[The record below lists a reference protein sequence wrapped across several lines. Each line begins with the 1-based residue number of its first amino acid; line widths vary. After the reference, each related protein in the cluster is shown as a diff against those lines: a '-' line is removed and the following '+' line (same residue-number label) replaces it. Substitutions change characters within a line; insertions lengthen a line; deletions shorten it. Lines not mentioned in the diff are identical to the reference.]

1 MQGEGEIEGRSKL
14 ILIVII
20 GTFLFIVVRVAWLQ
34 LVEGKRYRRLSE
46 TSHLRLLPLPAP
58 RGKILDREGKVLAD
72 NQAVFSIGAIPE
84 NIENL
89 PELFNSLEQILPL
102 DADLIKK
109 RIKNAPNPFRPV
121 VLKKNISLS
130 KVTYLLEREEK
141 FPGVVVLTQPV
152 RNYPYGQLMAHLLG
166 YLGEIN
172 KEELSRGLASGIE
185 AGDLVGKIGIEK
197 VYNRYL
203 QGEKGGK
210 QLEVDAHGRELRTIS
225 SKDSLPGENIYL
237 TLNLKMQQIAEEELG
252 ERKGVVLIGNPH
264 TGEIL
269 VFLSHPSFN
278 PNLFAQGISLSV
290 RDKLFSD
297 PDNSLE
303 NRAIRGEYHPGSSFK
318 IIVAAAALE
327 EGKATKSTTFFC
339 GGELRVAKRVFKCWK
354 EEGHG
359 WLDLEEAIIHSC
371 NAYFYQLGSKVG
383 TESIIKYAKL
393 FGLGQPVGIDLVSE
407 KKGLLPTPEWKKKNY
422 KEIWYPGDTANLSIG
437 QGYILVTPLQMLG
450 LINVIA
456 NGGNLLK
463 SYLLKRIVDF
473 EGKVIFS
480 NPSQKMRRIPISSS
494 TLEILRRSLRG
505 VVTQGTGWRAEN
517 KVVKISG
524 KTGTAEIAGREE
536 PDNWFIGYAPFENPS
551 LSIVVLVEQRKEE
564 RAIAPEIA
572 GKIFARIFTSIQVKK
587 K

>member
-1 MQGEGEIEGRSKL
+1 
-14 ILIVII
+14 
-20 GTFLFIVVRVAWLQ
+20 
-34 LVEGKRYRRLSE
+34 VEGKRYRRLSE

-72 NQAVFSIGAIPE
+72 NQAVFSIGVVPE

-166 YLGEIN
+166 YLGEVN

-297 PDNSLE
+297 PDNPLE
-303 NRAIRGEYHPGSSFK
+303 NRTIRGEYHPGSSFK
-318 IIVAAAALE
+318 IIVATAALE

-339 GGELRVAKRVFKCWK
+339 GGELRVARRVFKCWK

-371 NAYFYQLGSKVG
+371 NVYFYQLGSKVG
-383 TESIIKYAKL
+383 TKSIIKYAKL

-407 KKGLLPTPEWKKKNY
+407 KKGFLPTPEWKKKNY

-572 GKIFARIFTSIQVKK
+572 GKIFARIFSSIQVKK